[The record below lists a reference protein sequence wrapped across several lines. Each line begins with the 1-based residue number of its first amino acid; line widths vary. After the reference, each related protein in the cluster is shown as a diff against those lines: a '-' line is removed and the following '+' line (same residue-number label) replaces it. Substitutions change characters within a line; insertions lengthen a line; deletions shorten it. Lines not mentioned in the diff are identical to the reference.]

1 MEGAAGKEESGR
13 RPAGADRLTMR
24 YRERYSRLDRLL
36 HRLAFSSFE
45 VQKALA
51 DVEDRLCARRLAGI
65 EIDRPVFITAL
76 PRAGTTLLLET
87 LDSLD
92 LFATHTYRNMP
103 FLLVPLFWNA
113 VTLPFHAPH
122 VAVERA
128 HGDGMTIGFD
138 SPEAF
143 EEVVWRAFWQD
154 RYLEDRIAVWA
165 AGDEDV
171 HGEFE
176 PFIRTHVA
184 KMIALRRAQRP
195 GALRYLSK
203 NNANLA
209 RIPKIIRLFP
219 DAVIL
224 VAFRNP
230 LDHAA
235 SMLRQH
241 LNFLDLHA
249 AEPFARR
256 YMADV
261 GHFEFGADLRPIDFG
276 HWLRGGDVDP
286 PQGANF
292 WLRYWCAAYAH
303 VLANPCGHVVF
314 VDYDALCADPASILR
329 RIGAAA
335 GIDASTDPAALA
347 GRIRAPVRYDADI
360 LDVDRNL
367 LDAAIELH
375 HELQARSIG
384 HIA

>member
-1 MEGAAGKEESGR
+1 MEGTAGKEGSGR
-13 RPAGADRLTMR
+13 RSTVAARLTVR
-24 YRERYSRLDRLL
+24 RQERYSRLDRLL
-36 HRLAFSSFE
+36 QRLAFASLE

-51 DVEDRLCARRLAGI
+51 DVEDRLCARRLGGI

-103 FLLVPLFWNA
+103 FLLIPLFWNA
-113 VTLPFHAPH
+113 VTLPFRAPH

-154 RYLEDRIAVWA
+154 KYLEDRIAVWA
-165 AGDEDV
+165 ADDEDV

-176 PFIRTHVA
+176 PFIRTHVK

-241 LNFLDLHA
+241 LDFLDLHA
-249 AEPFARR
+249 ADPFARR

-261 GHFEFGADLRPIDFG
+261 GHFEFGANLRPIDFG

-303 VLANPCGHVVF
+303 VLANLCGHVVF
-314 VDYDALCADPASILR
+314 VDYDALCADPAPVLR

-335 GIDASTDPAALA
+335 GIDASTDPATLA
-347 GRIRAPVRYDADI
+347 GRIRAPVRYDADA
-360 LDVDRNL
+360 LDVDRNR
-367 LDAAIELH
+367 LDAAVELH